1 MTYEITLNQQF
12 NSYEIRFEGKPADAI
27 REALKALKFRW
38 NPKKGVWYGFG
49 DHDTITKACEGQQ
62 PANKATK
69 PAAKKAT
76 KPAKKNKYGVKVG
89 DYFSI
94 SWGYEQTNVDF
105 FQVIA
110 LVGETS
116 VRIREVNPE
125 RIAEDAIGGM
135 AADRTYKLDKTRLLE
150 PASYSVFIKDQING
164 DLKRVKEGYY
174 RDGRPIIDID
184 GHLADLE
191 TSETVKTY
199 ESWYY

>member
-1 MTYEITLNQQF
+1 MTYEIRANAQF
-12 NSYEIRFEGKPADAI
+12 NSLEVYFTEKPCEAI
-27 REALKALKFRW
+27 RTALKNLKFRW
-38 NPKKGVWYGFG
+38 NGKKSCWYGFAEAEAVK
-49 DHDTITKACEGQQ
+49 KACEGIQ
-62 PANKATK
+62 TTT
-69 PAAKKAT
+69 KKAT
-76 KPAKKNKYGVKVG
+76 KKAEKKNKFGVKVG
-89 DYFSI
+89 DFFSI

-135 AADRTYKLDKTRLLE
+135 AADRTYKLDRSRLLE
-150 PASYSVFIKDQING
+150 PASHSVFIKDQEKG

-191 TSETVKTY
+191 TGETVKTY

>member
-1 MTYEITLNQQF
+1 MTYEIITNPTF
-12 NSYEIRFEGKPADAI
+12 NSLEVYFEGKPGEAI
-27 REALKALKFRW
+27 RAALKALKFRW
-38 NPKKGVWYGFG
+38 NNKKMCWYGFA
-49 DHDTITKACEGQQ
+49 DREEVLRACEGETVE
-62 PANKATK
+62 PVAPRKPATK
-69 PAAKKAT
+69 KE
-76 KPAKKNKYGVKVG
+76 KKNKFGVKVG

-94 SWGYEQTNVDF
+94 CWGYEQTNVDF

-116 VRIREVNPE
+116 VRIREVNPPIIE
-125 RIAEDAIGGM
+125 EEATGPM
-135 AADRTYKLDKTRLLE
+135 AADRVYKLDKTKILE
-150 PASYSVFIKDQING
+150 PSHYSVFIKDQENG

-191 TSETVKTY
+191 TGETTKTY

>member
-1 MTYEITLNQQF
+1 MTYEIITNPTF
-12 NSYEIRFEGKPADAI
+12 NSLEVYFEGKPGEAI
-27 REALKALKFRW
+27 RAALKALKFRW
-38 NPKKGVWYGFG
+38 NNKKMCWYGFA
-49 DHDTITKACEGQQ
+49 DREEVMKACEGAKVETAA
-62 PANKATK
+62 PRKPATK
-69 PAAKKAT
+69 KE
-76 KPAKKNKYGVKVG
+76 KKNKFGVKVG

-94 SWGYEQTNVDF
+94 CWGYEQTNVDF

-135 AADRTYKLDKTRLLE
+135 AADRTYKLDRSRLLE
-150 PASYSVFIKDQING
+150 PASHSVFIKDQEKG

-191 TSETVKTY
+191 TGETTKTY

>member
-1 MTYEITLNQQF
+1 MTYEIKLNTNF
-12 NSYEIRFEGKPADAI
+12 NSLEVYFEGKPAEAI
-27 REALKALKFRW
+27 RTALKALKMRW
-38 NPKKGVWYGFG
+38 NPKKGCWYGFA
-49 DHDTITKACEGQQ
+49 DREEIDKACKGEKVT
-62 PANKATK
+62 AKA
-69 PAAKKAT
+69 PAKKAE
-76 KPAKKNKYGVKVG
+76 KKNKFGVKVG

-116 VRIREVNPE
+116 VRIREVNPPIIE
-125 RIAEDAIGGM
+125 EEATGPM
-135 AADRTYKLDKTRLLE
+135 AADRVYKLDKTRILE
-150 PASYSVFIKDQING
+150 PSHYSVFIKDQENG

-174 RDGRPIIDID
+174 RDGRPIIDIG

-191 TSETVKTY
+191 TGETTKTY

>member
-12 NSYEIRFEGKPADAI
+12 NSYEIKFDGKPADAI

-38 NPKKGVWYGFG
+38 NPKKGIWYGFG

-62 PANKATK
+62 PTNKATK
-69 PAAKKAT
+69 PAT

-110 LVGETS
+110 LVGESS
-116 VRIREVNPE
+116 VRIREVNPPIIE
-125 RIAEDAIGGM
+125 EEATGPM
-135 AADRTYKLDKTRLLE
+135 AADRVYKLDKSRLLE
-150 PASYSVFIKDQING
+150 PASYSVFIKDQENG
-164 DLKRVKEGYY
+164 DLKRITTNGLNAPHFLI
-174 RDGRPIIDID
+174 GRS
-184 GHLADLE
+184 GELATLE

>member
-1 MTYEITLNQQF
+1 MTYEIKLNTNF
-12 NSYEIRFEGKPADAI
+12 NSLEVYFEGKPAEAI
-27 REALKALKFRW
+27 RTALKALKMRW
-38 NPKKGVWYGFG
+38 NPKKGCWYGFA
-49 DHDTITKACEGQQ
+49 DREEIDKACKGEKVT
-62 PANKATK
+62 AKA
-69 PAAKKAT
+69 PAKKAE
-76 KPAKKNKYGVKVG
+76 KKNKFGVKVG

-116 VRIREVNPE
+116 VRIREVNPPIIE
-125 RIAEDAIGGM
+125 EEATGPM
-135 AADRTYKLDKTRLLE
+135 AADRVYKLDKTRILE
-150 PASYSVFIKDQING
+150 PSHYSVFIKDQENG

-174 RDGRPIIDID
+174 RDGRPVIDID

-191 TSETVKTY
+191 TGETTKTY

>member
-1 MTYEITLNQQF
+1 MTYEIKLNTNF
-12 NSYEIRFEGKPADAI
+12 NSLEVYFEGKPAEAI
-27 REALKALKFRW
+27 RTALKALKMRW
-38 NPKKGVWYGFG
+38 NPKKGCWYGFA
-49 DHDTITKACEGQQ
+49 DREEIDKACKGEKVTE
-62 PANKATK
+62 KA
-69 PAAKKAT
+69 PAKKAE
-76 KPAKKNKYGVKVG
+76 KKNKFGVKVG

-116 VRIREVNPE
+116 VRIREVNPPIIE
-125 RIAEDAIGGM
+125 EEATGPM
-135 AADRTYKLDKTRLLE
+135 AADRVYKLDKTRILE
-150 PASYSVFIKDQING
+150 PSHYSVFIKDQENG

-174 RDGRPIIDID
+174 RDGRPIIDIG

-191 TSETVKTY
+191 TGETTKTY

>member
-1 MTYEITLNQQF
+1 MTNYEIRENKQF
-12 NSYEIRFEGKPADAI
+12 NSLEIYFTGKPEEAT
-27 REALKALKFRW
+27 RENLKALKFRW
-38 NPKKGVWYGFG
+38 NGKKLCWYGFAEM
-49 DHDTITKACEGQQ
+49 DEVKKACEGGKVE
-62 PANKATK
+62 PVATK
-69 PAAKKAT
+69 KPAT
-76 KPAKKNKYGVKVG
+76 KKEKKNKFGVKVG

-94 SWGYEQTNVDF
+94 CWGYEQTNVDF

-110 LVGETS
+110 LVGEAS

-135 AADRTYKLDKTRLLE
+135 AADRTYKLDRSRLLE
-150 PASYSVFIKDQING
+150 PASHSVFIKDQEKG

-174 RDGRPIIDID
+174 RDGRPIIDIE

-191 TSETVKTY
+191 TGETVKTY

>member
-1 MTYEITLNQQF
+1 MTYEIKLNTNF
-12 NSYEIRFEGKPADAI
+12 NSLEVYFEGKPAEAI
-27 REALKALKFRW
+27 RTALKALKMRW
-38 NPKKGVWYGFG
+38 NPKKGCWYGFA
-49 DHDTITKACEGQQ
+49 DREEIDKACKGEKVT
-62 PANKATK
+62 AKA
-69 PAAKKAT
+69 PAKKAE
-76 KPAKKNKYGVKVG
+76 KKNKFGVKVG

-116 VRIREVNPE
+116 VRIREVNPPIIE
-125 RIAEDAIGGM
+125 EEATGPM
-135 AADRTYKLDKTRLLE
+135 AADRVYKLDKTRILE
-150 PASYSVFIKDQING
+150 PSHYSVFIKDQENG

-174 RDGRPIIDID
+174 RDGRPIIDIG

-191 TSETVKTY
+191 TGETAKTY

>member
-1 MTYEITLNQQF
+1 MTYEIKLNTNF
-12 NSYEIRFEGKPADAI
+12 NSLEVYFEGKPAEAI
-27 REALKALKFRW
+27 RTALKALKMRW
-38 NPKKGVWYGFG
+38 NPKKGCWYGFA
-49 DHDTITKACEGQQ
+49 DREEIDKACKGEKVT
-62 PANKATK
+62 AKA
-69 PAAKKAT
+69 PAKKAE
-76 KPAKKNKYGVKVG
+76 KKNKFGVKVG

-116 VRIREVNPE
+116 VRIREVNPPIIE
-125 RIAEDAIGGM
+125 EEATGPM
-135 AADRTYKLDKTRLLE
+135 AADRVYKLDKTRILE
-150 PASYSVFIKDQING
+150 PSHYSVFIKDQENG

-174 RDGRPIIDID
+174 RDGRPVIDIG

-191 TSETVKTY
+191 TGETTKTY